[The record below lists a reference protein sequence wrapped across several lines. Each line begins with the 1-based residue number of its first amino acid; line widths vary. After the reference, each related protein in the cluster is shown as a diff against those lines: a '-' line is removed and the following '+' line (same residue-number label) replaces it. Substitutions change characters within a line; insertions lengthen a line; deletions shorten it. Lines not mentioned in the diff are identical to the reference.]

1 MAFTTVLRAAYMLL
15 VILAVLQVLLP
26 LVVAQDSLVN
36 DTTINSTAVSDV
48 NGTEHK
54 KKKKPD
60 SYRDQ
65 GGNYYNC
72 TIIENGGVA
81 GFTSPDLVTLGL
93 SLLTFLIASFL

>member
-1 MAFTTVLRAAYMLL
+1 MASITVLRAAYTLL
-15 VILAVLQVLLP
+15 VVLAALQVLLP
-26 LVVAQDSLVN
+26 LVIAQDNLLSG
-36 DTTINSTAVSDV
+36 TTINSTAVSDV

-60 SYRDQ
+60 NYRDQ
-65 GGNYYNC
+65 GGNCYNC

-93 SLLTFLIASFL
+93 SLLTFLFASFL